1 MRINTNVS
9 AMTTLRYLNQATD
22 AKSSSLTKLSSGSRI
37 NSAADD
43 AAGLAVSEKMKAQIG
58 GLTQAQSNAQ
68 DGVSLIQTA
77 EGGLSQI
84 QTMLDRM
91 RDLAVQSSNGTLGT
105 DDRKAI
111 DEEFKDLKGE
121 ISRIAKTTQFN
132 NKNLLGTS
140 DADTA
145 ATTFTFQVGA
155 NSDQTL
161 SVSIS
166 AMNAAALGLG
176 DTVDIVG
183 NLTTHDATTVD
194 NSAGT
199 ADIAYNGVTVAKG
212 TSMYFATVSDTSDN
226 TTADMVSANA
236 AITAI
241 DSAIATVTTQRST
254 LGATQNRL
262 GYAISN
268 LETSN
273 ENLSEANSR
282 IRDVDMAQEMTQF
295 TKSNILT
302 QAATSMLAQANAMPN
317 SVLTLL
323 QG

>member
-22 AKSSSLTKLSSGSRI
+22 AKSSALTKLSSGSRI

-111 DEEFKDLKGE
+111 DKEFGDLKDE
-121 ISRIAKTTQFN
+121 ITRIAGTTQFN

-140 DADTA
+140 ATATA
-145 ATTFTFQVGA
+145 ATTFTFQFGA
-155 NSDQTL
+155 NANQTL
-161 SVSIS
+161 SVQIS
-166 AMNAAALGLG
+166 AMNASALGLS
-176 DTVDIVG
+176 DKIDIV
-183 NLTTHDATTVD
+183 ASQTV
-194 NSAGT
+194 T
-199 ADIAYNGVTVAKG
+199 R
-212 TSMYFATVSDTSDN
+212 DN
-226 TTADMVSANA
+226 TTADIKSANA

-262 GYAISN
+262 NYAISN

-295 TKSNILT
+295 TKDNILT

>member
-22 AKSSSLTKLSSGSRI
+22 AKSSALTKLSSGSRI

-111 DEEFKDLKGE
+111 DKEFGDLKDQ
-121 ISRIAKTTQFN
+121 ITRIAGTTQFN

-140 DADTA
+140 ATATA

-155 NSDQTL
+155 NANQTL
-161 SVSIS
+161 SVQIS
-166 AMNAAALGLG
+166 AMNASALGLS
-176 DTVDIVG
+176 DKIDIVASQTV
-183 NLTTHDATTVD
+183 TT
-194 NSAGT
+194 
-199 ADIAYNGVTVAKG
+199 
-212 TSMYFATVSDTSDN
+212 DN
-226 TTADMVSANA
+226 TTADIKSANA

-262 GYAISN
+262 NYAISN

-282 IRDVDMAQEMTQF
+282 IRDVDMAQEMTQL
-295 TKSNILT
+295 TKDNILT

>member
-1 MRINTNVS
+1 
-9 AMTTLRYLNQATD
+9 
-22 AKSSSLTKLSSGSRI
+22 
-37 NSAADD
+37 
-43 AAGLAVSEKMKAQIG
+43 MKAQIG

-111 DEEFKDLKGE
+111 DKEFGDLKDQ
-121 ISRIAKTTQFN
+121 ITRIAGTTQFN

-140 DADTA
+140 ATATA

-155 NSDQTL
+155 NANQTL
-161 SVSIS
+161 SVQIS
-166 AMNAAALGLG
+166 AMNASALGLS
-176 DTVDIVG
+176 DKIDIVASQTV
-183 NLTTHDATTVD
+183 TT
-194 NSAGT
+194 
-199 ADIAYNGVTVAKG
+199 
-212 TSMYFATVSDTSDN
+212 DN
-226 TTADMVSANA
+226 TTADIKSANA

-262 GYAISN
+262 NYAISN

-282 IRDVDMAQEMTQF
+282 IRDVDMAQEMTQL
-295 TKSNILT
+295 TKDNILT

>member
-1 MRINTNVS
+1 
-9 AMTTLRYLNQATD
+9 MTTLRYLNQATD
-22 AKSSSLTKLSSGSRI
+22 AKSSALTKLSSGSRI

-111 DEEFKDLKGE
+111 DKEFGDLKDE
-121 ISRIAKTTQFN
+121 ITRIAGTTQFN

-140 DADTA
+140 ATATA

-155 NSDQTL
+155 NANQTL
-161 SVSIS
+161 SVQIS
-166 AMNAAALGLG
+166 AMNASALGL
-176 DTVDIVG
+176 DSKIDIVASQ
-183 NLTTHDATTVD
+183 T
-194 NSAGT
+194 GT
-199 ADIAYNGVTVAKG
+199 AD
-212 TSMYFATVSDTSDN
+212 N
-226 TTADMVSANA
+226 TAADIKSANA

-262 GYAISN
+262 NYAISN

-295 TKSNILT
+295 TKDNILT

>member
-43 AAGLAVSEKMKAQIG
+43 AAGLAVSEKLKAQIG

-91 RDLAVQSSNGTLGT
+91 RDLAVQSSNGTLAT
-105 DDRKAI
+105 EDRNAI
-111 DEEFKDLKGE
+111 SKEFTDLKSE
-121 ISRIAKTTQFN
+121 ISRIADTTEFN
-132 NKNLLGTS
+132 GKKLLGTS
-140 DADTA
+140 QTSSA
-145 ATTFTFQVGA
+145 ATTFTFQIGA
-155 NSDQTL
+155 NSGQTL
-161 SVSIS
+161 SVAIS
-166 AMNAAALGLG
+166 AMNSDALKLTSSIGIVADTAA
-176 DTVDIVG
+176 
-183 NLTTHDATTVD
+183 
-194 NSAGT
+194 T
-199 ADIAYNGVTVAKG
+199 ADN
-212 TSMYFATVSDTSDN
+212 TS
-226 TTADMVSANA
+226 ADIKSANTAIGAIDA
-236 AITAI
+236 AI
-241 DSAIATVTTQRST
+241 STVTNQRAT

-262 GYAISN
+262 NYAISN

>member
-22 AKSSSLTKLSSGSRI
+22 AKSSALTKLSSGSRI

-111 DEEFKDLKGE
+111 DKEFGDLKDE
-121 ISRIAKTTQFN
+121 ITRIAGTTQFN
-132 NKNLLGTS
+132 NKNLLGT
-140 DADTA
+140 DTNTA

-155 NSDQTL
+155 NSGQTL
-161 SVSIS
+161 SVTIS
-166 AMNAAALGLG
+166 AMNAAALKLTSGI
-176 DTVDIVG
+176 DIVADP
-183 NLTTHDATTVD
+183 TT
-194 NSAGT
+194 
-199 ADIAYNGVTVAKG
+199 
-212 TSMYFATVSDTSDN
+212 TSDN
-226 TTADMVSANA
+226 TTADIKSANA

-241 DSAIATVTTQRST
+241 DSAISSVTTQRST

-262 GYAISN
+262 NYAISN

-295 TKSNILT
+295 TKANILT

-317 SVLTLL
+317 SVTTLL

>member
-1 MRINTNVS
+1 
-9 AMTTLRYLNQATD
+9 TLRYLNQATD
-22 AKSSSLTKLSSGSRI
+22 AKSSALTKLSSGSRI

-111 DEEFKDLKGE
+111 DKEFGDLKDE
-121 ISRIAKTTQFN
+121 ITRIAGTTQFN

-140 DADTA
+140 ATATA
-145 ATTFTFQVGA
+145 ATTFTFQFGA
-155 NSDQTL
+155 NANQTL
-161 SVSIS
+161 SVQIS
-166 AMNAAALGLG
+166 AMNASALGLS
-176 DTVDIVG
+176 DKIDIVASQTV
-183 NLTTHDATTVD
+183 TT
-194 NSAGT
+194 
-199 ADIAYNGVTVAKG
+199 
-212 TSMYFATVSDTSDN
+212 DN
-226 TTADMVSANA
+226 TTADIKSANA

-262 GYAISN
+262 NYAISN

-295 TKSNILT
+295 TKDNILT

>member
-105 DDRKAI
+105 DDRNAI
-111 DEEFKDLKGE
+111 SKEFGDLKGE
-121 ISRIAKTTQFN
+121 ISRIANTTQFN

-140 DADTA
+140 DTDTK
-145 ATTFTFQVGA
+145 ATIFTFQVGA
-155 NSDQTL
+155 NSGQTL
-161 SVSIS
+161 SVAIS
-166 AMNAAALGLG
+166 AMNASALGLVGTVGIVGKQDIAIKAGTKLTATQTVNGVTYNEG
-176 DTVDIVG
+176 DTVGASVYND
-183 NLTTHDATTVD
+183 TTT
-194 NSAGT
+194 N
-199 ADIAYNGVTVAKG
+199 
-212 TSMYFATVSDTSDN
+212 
-226 TTADMVSANA
+226 DMVSANA

-241 DSAIATVTTQRST
+241 DKAISTVTTQRST

-262 GYAISN
+262 NYAISN

>member
-22 AKSSSLTKLSSGSRI
+22 AKSSALTKLSSGSRI

-111 DEEFKDLKGE
+111 DKEFGDLKDE
-121 ISRIAKTTQFN
+121 ITRIAGTTQFN

-140 DADTA
+140 ATATA
-145 ATTFTFQVGA
+145 ATTFTFQFGA
-155 NSDQTL
+155 NANQTL
-161 SVSIS
+161 SVQIS
-166 AMNAAALGLG
+166 AMNASALGLS
-176 DTVDIVG
+176 DKIDIVASQTV
-183 NLTTHDATTVD
+183 TT
-194 NSAGT
+194 
-199 ADIAYNGVTVAKG
+199 
-212 TSMYFATVSDTSDN
+212 DN
-226 TTADMVSANA
+226 TTADIKSANA

-262 GYAISN
+262 NYAISN

-295 TKSNILT
+295 TKDNILT

>member
-22 AKSSSLTKLSSGSRI
+22 AKSSALTKLSSGSRI

-111 DEEFKDLKGE
+111 DKEFGDLKDQ
-121 ISRIAKTTQFN
+121 ITRIAGTTQFN

-140 DADTA
+140 ATATA

-155 NSDQTL
+155 NANQTL
-161 SVSIS
+161 SVQIS
-166 AMNAAALGLG
+166 AMNASALGLS
-176 DTVDIVG
+176 DKIDIVASQTV
-183 NLTTHDATTVD
+183 TT
-194 NSAGT
+194 
-199 ADIAYNGVTVAKG
+199 
-212 TSMYFATVSDTSDN
+212 DN
-226 TTADMVSANA
+226 TTADIKSANA

-262 GYAISN
+262 NYAISN

-295 TKSNILT
+295 TKDNILT

>member
-22 AKSSSLTKLSSGSRI
+22 AKSSALTKLSSGSRI

-77 EGGLSQI
+77 EGGLNQI

-105 DDRKAI
+105 DDRNAI
-111 DEEFKDLKGE
+111 DKEFGDLKQE
-121 ISRIAKTTQFN
+121 ITRIAGTTQFN
-132 NKNLLGTS
+132 NKNLLGNDGS
-140 DADTA
+140 DKDSSTV
-145 ATTFTFQVGA
+145 FTFQVGA
-155 NSDQTL
+155 NSGQTL
-161 SVSIS
+161 AVTIS
-166 AMNAAALGLG
+166 AMNATALGLT
-176 DTVDIVG
+176 DSVDIVG
-183 NLTTHDATTVD
+183 SSAVSVSGTIFTNTGSTDIVHNGQTVAAGATAYDATVYASD
-194 NSAGT
+194 ST
-199 ADIAYNGVTVAKG
+199 AN
-212 TSMYFATVSDTSDN
+212 
-226 TTADMVSANA
+226 DMISANA

-262 GYAISN
+262 NYAISN

>member
-22 AKSSSLTKLSSGSRI
+22 AKSSALTKLSSGSRI

-105 DDRKAI
+105 DDRNAI
-111 DEEFKDLKGE
+111 DKEFGDLKQE
-121 ISRIAKTTQFN
+121 ITRIAGTTQFN

-140 DADTA
+140 DTDTK

-155 NSDQTL
+155 NSGQTL

-166 AMNAAALGLG
+166 AMNASALGLT
-176 DTVDIVG
+176 DSVDIVG
-183 NLTTHDATTVD
+183 SSAVAVSATTITA
-194 NSAGT
+194 AG
-199 ADIAYNGVTVAKG
+199 ADTVYNGVTITAGSSK
-212 TSMYFATVSDTSDN
+212 SFDTVYASDN
-226 TTADMVSANA
+226 TANDMISANA

-262 GYAISN
+262 NYAISN

>member
-22 AKSSSLTKLSSGSRI
+22 AKSSALTKLSSGSRI

-111 DEEFKDLKGE
+111 DKEFGDLKDQ
-121 ISRIAKTTQFN
+121 ITRIAGTTQFN

-140 DADTA
+140 AA

-155 NSDQTL
+155 NANQTL
-161 SVSIS
+161 SVQIS
-166 AMNAAALGLG
+166 AMNASALGLSNKI
-176 DTVDIVG
+176 DIV
-183 NLTTHDATTVD
+183 A
-194 NSAGT
+194 SQ
-199 ADIAYNGVTVAKG
+199 
-212 TSMYFATVSDTSDN
+212 TVSTDN
-226 TTADMVSANA
+226 TTADIKSANA

-241 DSAIATVTTQRST
+241 DLAIATVTTQRST

-262 GYAISN
+262 NYAISN

-282 IRDVDMAQEMTQF
+282 IRDVDMAQEMTQL
-295 TKSNILT
+295 TKDNILT

>member
-22 AKSSSLTKLSSGSRI
+22 AKSSALTKLSSGSRI

-105 DDRKAI
+105 DDRNAI
-111 DEEFKDLKGE
+111 DKEFGDLKQE
-121 ISRIAKTTQFN
+121 ITRIAGTTQFN

-140 DADTA
+140 DTDTK

-155 NSDQTL
+155 NSGQTL

-166 AMNAAALGLG
+166 AMNASALGLT
-176 DTVDIVG
+176 DSVDIVG
-183 NLTTHDATTVD
+183 SSAVAVSATTIAA
-194 NSAGT
+194 AG
-199 ADIAYNGVTVAKG
+199 ADTVYNGVTITAGSSK
-212 TSMYFATVSDTSDN
+212 SFDTVYASDN
-226 TTADMVSANA
+226 TANDMISANA

-262 GYAISN
+262 NYAISN

>member
-1 MRINTNVS
+1 M
-9 AMTTLRYLNQATD
+9 RYLNQATD
-22 AKSSSLTKLSSGSRI
+22 AKSSALTKLSSGSRI

-111 DEEFKDLKGE
+111 DKEFGDLKDE
-121 ISRIAKTTQFN
+121 ITRIAGTTQFN

-140 DADTA
+140 ATATA
-145 ATTFTFQVGA
+145 ATTFTFQFGA
-155 NSDQTL
+155 NANQTL
-161 SVSIS
+161 SVQIS
-166 AMNAAALGLG
+166 AMNASALGLS
-176 DTVDIVG
+176 DKIDIVASQTV
-183 NLTTHDATTVD
+183 TT
-194 NSAGT
+194 
-199 ADIAYNGVTVAKG
+199 
-212 TSMYFATVSDTSDN
+212 DN
-226 TTADMVSANA
+226 TTADIKSANA

-262 GYAISN
+262 NYAISN

-295 TKSNILT
+295 TKDNILT

>member
-22 AKSSSLTKLSSGSRI
+22 AKSSALTKLSSGSRI

-111 DEEFKDLKGE
+111 DKEFGDLKDE
-121 ISRIAKTTQFN
+121 ITRIAGTTQFN
-132 NKNLLGTS
+132 NKNLLGT
-140 DADTA
+140 DTNTA
-145 ATTFTFQVGA
+145 PTTFTFQVGA
-155 NSDQTL
+155 NSGQTL

-166 AMNAAALGLG
+166 AMNASALGLG
-176 DTVDIVG
+176 KTVDIVDNN
-183 NLTTHDATTVD
+183 NLNIAIKKGAKPTV
-194 NSAGT
+194 T
-199 ADIAYNGVTVAKG
+199 MTINGVTYE
-212 TSMYFATVSDTSDN
+212 TDTAVTDSVYGDN
-226 TTADMVSANA
+226 TEKDMVSANA

-241 DSAIATVTTQRST
+241 DKAISTVTTQRST

-262 GYAISN
+262 NYAISN

-295 TKSNILT
+295 TKANILT

-317 SVLTLL
+317 SVTTLL

>member
-22 AKSSSLTKLSSGSRI
+22 AKSSALTKLSSGSRI

-111 DEEFKDLKGE
+111 DKEFGDLKDE
-121 ISRIAKTTQFN
+121 ITRIAGTTQFN
-132 NKNLLGTS
+132 NKNLLGTK
-140 DADTA
+140 DAATP
-145 ATTFTFQVGA
+145 TTFTFQVGA
-155 NSDQTL
+155 NANQTL
-161 SVSIS
+161 SVKIS
-166 AMNAAALGLG
+166 AMNAKALEL
-176 DTVDIVG
+176 DSKIDIVASQ
-183 NLTTHDATTVD
+183 TITV
-194 NSAGT
+194 
-199 ADIAYNGVTVAKG
+199 
-212 TSMYFATVSDTSDN
+212 DN
-226 TTADMVSANA
+226 TTADIKSANA

-241 DSAIATVTTQRST
+241 DKAIATVTTQRST

-262 GYAISN
+262 NYAISN

-295 TKSNILT
+295 TKDNILT

>member
-22 AKSSSLTKLSSGSRI
+22 AKSSALTKLSSGSRI

-111 DEEFKDLKGE
+111 DKEFGDLKDE
-121 ISRIAKTTQFN
+121 ITRIAGTTQFN

-140 DADTA
+140 ATATA

-155 NSDQTL
+155 NANQTL
-161 SVSIS
+161 SVQIS
-166 AMNAAALGLG
+166 AMNASALGL
-176 DTVDIVG
+176 DSKIDIVASQ
-183 NLTTHDATTVD
+183 T
-194 NSAGT
+194 GT
-199 ADIAYNGVTVAKG
+199 AD
-212 TSMYFATVSDTSDN
+212 N
-226 TTADMVSANA
+226 TAADIKSANA

-262 GYAISN
+262 NYAISN

-295 TKSNILT
+295 TKDNILT

>member
-22 AKSSSLTKLSSGSRI
+22 AKSSALTKLSSGSRI

-111 DEEFKDLKGE
+111 DKEFNDLKGE
-121 ISRIAKTTQFN
+121 ISRIAGTTQFN

-140 DADTA
+140 DTDTK

-155 NSDQTL
+155 NSGQTL
-161 SVSIS
+161 AVSIS
-166 AMNAAALGLG
+166 AMNASAIGLTK
-176 DTVDIVG
+176 TVDIVDK
-183 NLTTHDATTVD
+183 TKT
-194 NSAGT
+194 GT
-199 ADIAYNGVTVAKG
+199 
-212 TSMYFATVSDTSDN
+212 DN
-226 TTADMVSANA
+226 TSFDIKSANA
-236 AITAI
+236 AIEAI
-241 DSAIATVTTQRST
+241 DKAISTVTTQRST

-262 GYAISN
+262 NYAISN

>member
-22 AKSSSLTKLSSGSRI
+22 AKSSALTKLSSGSRI

-58 GLTQAQSNAQ
+58 GLEQAKSNAQ

-77 EGGLSQI
+77 EGAMSQS
-84 QTMLDRM
+84 QTILDRM
-91 RDLAVQSSNGTLGT
+91 RDLAVQSATGTLGN
-105 DDRKAI
+105 DDRTAI
-111 DEEFKDLKGE
+111 NKEFGQLQSELTRISNVTSFNNQDLLKGQ
-121 ISRIAKTTQFN
+121 K
-132 NKNLLGTS
+132 
-140 DADTA
+140 
-145 ATTFTFQVGA
+145 FTFQIGA
-155 NSDQTL
+155 NEGDTL
-161 SVSIS
+161 SVTIAGVSSTDLGVSS
-166 AMNAAALGLG
+166 A
-176 DTVDIVG
+176 DITSAG
-183 NLTTHDATTVD
+183 GASSAITTINKAITTV
-194 NSAGT
+194 SADR
-199 ADIAYNGVTVAKG
+199 A
-212 TSMYFATVSDTSDN
+212 
-226 TTADMVSANA
+226 
-236 AITAI
+236 
-241 DSAIATVTTQRST
+241 T
-254 LGATQNRL
+254 LGSVQNRL
-262 GYAISN
+262 NYAISN
-268 LETSN
+268 LETSD

>member
-22 AKSSSLTKLSSGSRI
+22 AKSSALTKLSSGSRI

-111 DEEFKDLKGE
+111 DKEFGDLKDE
-121 ISRIAKTTQFN
+121 ITRIAGTTQFN

-140 DADTA
+140 ATATA

-155 NSDQTL
+155 NANQTL
-161 SVSIS
+161 SVQIS
-166 AMNAAALGLG
+166 AMNASALGLS
-176 DTVDIVG
+176 DKIDIVASQTV
-183 NLTTHDATTVD
+183 TT
-194 NSAGT
+194 
-199 ADIAYNGVTVAKG
+199 
-212 TSMYFATVSDTSDN
+212 DN
-226 TTADMVSANA
+226 TTADIKSANA

-262 GYAISN
+262 NYAISN

-295 TKSNILT
+295 TKDNILT

>member
-22 AKSSSLTKLSSGSRI
+22 AKSSALTKLSSGSRI

-111 DEEFKDLKGE
+111 DKEFNDLKGE

-140 DADTA
+140 DTDTA

-155 NSDQTL
+155 NSGQTL
-161 SVSIS
+161 SVTIS
-166 AMNAAALGLG
+166 AMNAAAL
-176 DTVDIVG
+176 
-183 NLTTHDATTVD
+183 NLTTKI
-194 NSAGT
+194 
-199 ADIAYNGVTVAKG
+199 DIVASQTVA
-212 TSMYFATVSDTSDN
+212 VDN
-226 TTADMVSANA
+226 TTADIKSANA
-236 AITAI
+236 AIDAI
-241 DSAIATVTTQRST
+241 DSAISSVTTQRST

-262 GYAISN
+262 NYAISN

>member
-22 AKSSSLTKLSSGSRI
+22 AKSSALTKLSSGSRI

-111 DEEFKDLKGE
+111 DKEFNDLKGE

-140 DADTA
+140 DADTK

-155 NSDQTL
+155 NSGQTL
-161 SVSIS
+161 SVKIS
-166 AMNAAALGLG
+166 AMNAAALGLT
-176 DTVDIVG
+176 DSVDIVG
-183 NLTTHDATTVD
+183 SSAVSVNGGIFKNEGSTETVHNGKTVAAGATVYDATVYK
-194 NSAGT
+194 
-199 ADIAYNGVTVAKG
+199 ADT
-212 TSMYFATVSDTSDN
+212 TS
-226 TTADMVSANA
+226 ADMISANA

-241 DSAIATVTTQRST
+241 DKAISTVTTQRST

>member
-22 AKSSSLTKLSSGSRI
+22 AKSSALTKLSSGSRI

-105 DDRKAI
+105 DDRNAI
-111 DEEFKDLKGE
+111 DKEFGDLKDE
-121 ISRIAKTTQFN
+121 ITRIAGTTQFN
-132 NKNLLGTS
+132 NKNLLGNDNS
-140 DADTA
+140 TA
-145 ATTFTFQVGA
+145 TDSTVFTFQVGA
-155 NSDQTL
+155 NAGQTL
-161 SVSIS
+161 AVTID
-166 AMNAAALGLG
+166 AMNATALGL
-176 DTVDIVG
+176 TSAVDIVG
-183 NLTTHDATTVD
+183 TLTEGQMATTIDNTAATVD
-194 NSAGT
+194 T
-199 ADIAYNGVTVAKG
+199 VYKGVTVAAG
-212 TSMYFATVSDTSDN
+212 TSMYFATADN

-241 DSAIATVTTQRST
+241 DAAISKVTTQRST

-262 GYAISN
+262 NYAISN

>member
-1 MRINTNVS
+1 
-9 AMTTLRYLNQATD
+9 MTTLRYLNQATD
-22 AKSSSLTKLSSGSRI
+22 AKSSALTKLSSGSRI

-111 DEEFKDLKGE
+111 DKEFGDLKDQ
-121 ISRIAKTTQFN
+121 ITRIAGTTQFN

-140 DADTA
+140 ATATA

-155 NSDQTL
+155 NANQTL
-161 SVSIS
+161 SVQIS
-166 AMNAAALGLG
+166 AMNASALGLS
-176 DTVDIVG
+176 DKIDIVASQTV
-183 NLTTHDATTVD
+183 TT
-194 NSAGT
+194 
-199 ADIAYNGVTVAKG
+199 
-212 TSMYFATVSDTSDN
+212 DN
-226 TTADMVSANA
+226 TTADIKSANA

-262 GYAISN
+262 NYAISN

-282 IRDVDMAQEMTQF
+282 IRDVDMAQEMTQL
-295 TKSNILT
+295 TKDNILT

>member
-1 MRINTNVS
+1 
-9 AMTTLRYLNQATD
+9 MTTLRYLNQATD
-22 AKSSSLTKLSSGSRI
+22 AKSSALTKLSSGSRI

-111 DEEFKDLKGE
+111 DKEFGDLKDE
-121 ISRIAKTTQFN
+121 ITRIAGTTQFN

-140 DADTA
+140 ATATA

-155 NSDQTL
+155 NANQTL
-161 SVSIS
+161 SVQIS
-166 AMNAAALGLG
+166 AMNASALGLS
-176 DTVDIVG
+176 DKIDIVASQTV
-183 NLTTHDATTVD
+183 TT
-194 NSAGT
+194 
-199 ADIAYNGVTVAKG
+199 
-212 TSMYFATVSDTSDN
+212 DN
-226 TTADMVSANA
+226 TTADIKSANA

-262 GYAISN
+262 NYAISN

-295 TKSNILT
+295 TKDNILT

>member
-22 AKSSSLTKLSSGSRI
+22 AKSSALTKLSSGSRI

-111 DEEFKDLKGE
+111 DKEFGDLKDE
-121 ISRIAKTTQFN
+121 ITRIAGTTQFN

-140 DADTA
+140 TGA
-145 ATTFTFQVGA
+145 ATFTFQVGA
-155 NSDQTL
+155 NANQTL
-161 SVSIS
+161 SVKIS
-166 AMNAAALGLG
+166 QMNASALGLSNKI
-176 DTVDIVG
+176 DIVA
-183 NLTTHDATTVD
+183 NQTVTTD
-194 NSAGT
+194 NT
-199 ADIAYNGVTVAKG
+199 IADIK
-212 TSMYFATVSDTSDN
+212 
-226 TTADMVSANA
+226 SANA

-262 GYAISN
+262 NYAISN

-295 TKSNILT
+295 TKDNILT

>member
-1 MRINTNVS
+1 MAKLLNTPVSVRYIYTEGENLRNKRILIGGINMRINTNVS

-22 AKSSSLTKLSSGSRI
+22 AKSDALTKLSSGSRI

-111 DEEFKDLKGE
+111 DKEFNDLKGE
-121 ISRIAKTTQFN
+121 ITRIAGTTQFN
-132 NKNLLGTS
+132 NKDLLG
-140 DADTA
+140 ADGSTA

-155 NSDQTL
+155 NSGQTL
-161 SVSIS
+161 SVTIS
-166 AMNAAALGLG
+166 AMNADALNLTAGI
-176 DTVDIVG
+176 DIV
-183 NLTTHDATTVD
+183 ASQS
-194 NSAGT
+194 NSS
-199 ADIAYNGVTVAKG
+199 V
-212 TSMYFATVSDTSDN
+212 DN
-226 TTADMVSANA
+226 TTADIVSANA
-236 AITAI
+236 AIKAI
-241 DSAIATVTTQRST
+241 DDAISTVTNQRST
-254 LGATQNRL
+254 LGATQNL
-262 GYAISN
+262 LNYAISN

>member
-43 AAGLAVSEKMKAQIG
+43 AAGLTVSEKMKAQIG

-105 DDRKAI
+105 DDRNAI
-111 DEEFKDLKGE
+111 DKEFTDLKQE
-121 ISRIAKTTQFN
+121 ITRIAGTTQFN
-132 NKNLLGTS
+132 NKNLLGAS
-140 DADTA
+140 DTDQN

-155 NSDQTL
+155 NSGQTL
-161 SVSIS
+161 SVKIS
-166 AMNAAALGLG
+166 AMNAAALGLSN
-176 DTVDIVG
+176 TVDIVG
-183 NLTTHDATTVD
+183 KMATYIGTTPDVKTPAVKDATTGAVTTPTVY
-194 NSAGT
+194 AT
-199 ADIAYNGVTVAKG
+199 AVLDVT
-212 TSMYFATVSDTSDN
+212 DN
-226 TTADMVSANA
+226 TANDMVSANA

-241 DSAIATVTTQRST
+241 DKAISTVTTQRST

-262 GYAISN
+262 NYAISN

>member
-22 AKSSSLTKLSSGSRI
+22 AKSSALTKLSSGSRI

-111 DEEFKDLKGE
+111 DKEFGDLKDQ
-121 ISRIAKTTQFN
+121 ITQIAGTTQFN

-140 DADTA
+140 ATATA

-155 NSDQTL
+155 NANQTL
-161 SVSIS
+161 SVQIS
-166 AMNAAALGLG
+166 AMNASALGLS
-176 DTVDIVG
+176 DKIDIVASQTV
-183 NLTTHDATTVD
+183 TT
-194 NSAGT
+194 
-199 ADIAYNGVTVAKG
+199 
-212 TSMYFATVSDTSDN
+212 DN
-226 TTADMVSANA
+226 TTADIKSANA

-262 GYAISN
+262 NYAISN

-282 IRDVDMAQEMTQF
+282 IRDVDMAQEMTQL
-295 TKSNILT
+295 TKDNILT

>member
-1 MRINTNVS
+1 
-9 AMTTLRYLNQATD
+9 MTTLRYLNQATD
-22 AKSSSLTKLSSGSRI
+22 AKSSALTKLSSGSRI

-111 DEEFKDLKGE
+111 DKEFGDLKDE
-121 ISRIAKTTQFN
+121 ITRIAGTTQFN

-140 DADTA
+140 ATATA
-145 ATTFTFQVGA
+145 ATTFTFQFGA
-155 NSDQTL
+155 NANQTL
-161 SVSIS
+161 SVQIS
-166 AMNAAALGLG
+166 AMNASALGLS
-176 DTVDIVG
+176 DKIDIVASQTV
-183 NLTTHDATTVD
+183 TT
-194 NSAGT
+194 
-199 ADIAYNGVTVAKG
+199 
-212 TSMYFATVSDTSDN
+212 DN
-226 TTADMVSANA
+226 TTADIKSANA

-262 GYAISN
+262 NYAISN

-295 TKSNILT
+295 TKDNILT

>member
-22 AKSSSLTKLSSGSRI
+22 AKSSALTKLSSGSRI

-77 EGGLSQI
+77 EGAMSQS
-84 QTMLDRM
+84 QTILDRM
-91 RDLAVQSSNGTLGT
+91 RDLAVQSATGTLTDQDRSAINDEFGQLQSELTRISKVTTFNDQKLLTGGATGT
-105 DDRKAI
+105 A
-111 DEEFKDLKGE
+111 
-121 ISRIAKTTQFN
+121 
-132 NKNLLGTS
+132 
-140 DADTA
+140 
-145 ATTFTFQVGA
+145 FTFQVGA
-155 NSDQTL
+155 NAGDTL
-161 SVSIS
+161 SVKIAGVSS
-166 AMNAAALGLG
+166 TDLG
-176 DTVDIVG
+176 V
-183 NLTTHDATTVD
+183 
-194 NSAGT
+194 NSA
-199 ADIAYNGVTVAKG
+199 DI
-212 TSMYFATVSDTSDN
+212 
-226 TTADMVSANA
+226 TTASGASSAITTINKAITMVSADRA
-236 AITAI
+236 
-241 DSAIATVTTQRST
+241 T
-254 LGATQNRL
+254 LGSVQNRL
-262 GYAISN
+262 NYAISN

-282 IRDVDMAQEMTQF
+282 IRDVDMAQEMTKF
-295 TKSNILT
+295 TKDNILT

>member
-22 AKSSSLTKLSSGSRI
+22 AKSSALTKLSSGSRI

-111 DEEFKDLKGE
+111 DKEFGDLKDE
-121 ISRIAKTTQFN
+121 ITRIAGTTQFN

-140 DADTA
+140 ATATA

-155 NSDQTL
+155 NANQTL
-161 SVSIS
+161 SVQIS
-166 AMNAAALGLG
+166 AMNASALGLS
-176 DTVDIVG
+176 DKIDIV
-183 NLTTHDATTVD
+183 ASQTV
-194 NSAGT
+194 T
-199 ADIAYNGVTVAKG
+199 R
-212 TSMYFATVSDTSDN
+212 DN
-226 TTADMVSANA
+226 TTADIKSANA

-262 GYAISN
+262 NYAISN

-295 TKSNILT
+295 TKDNILT

>member
-22 AKSSSLTKLSSGSRI
+22 AKSSALTKLSSGSRI

-111 DEEFKDLKGE
+111 DKEFNDLKGE

-140 DADTA
+140 DDDKK

-155 NSDQTL
+155 NSGQTL
-161 SVSIS
+161 SVKIS
-166 AMNAAALGLG
+166 AMNAAALGL
-176 DTVDIVG
+176 TNSVDIVG
-183 NLTTHDATTVD
+183 KEKLAIKAGTKLTVDTTVNGQTYTKDSTVTASVYDAT
-194 NSAGT
+194 
-199 ADIAYNGVTVAKG
+199 ADT
-212 TSMYFATVSDTSDN
+212 TS
-226 TTADMVSANA
+226 ADMISANN

-241 DSAIATVTTQRST
+241 DKAIATVTTQRST

-262 GYAISN
+262 NYAISN
-268 LETSN
+268 LETLN

>member
-22 AKSSSLTKLSSGSRI
+22 AKSSALTKLSSGSRI

-111 DEEFKDLKGE
+111 DKEFNDLKGE
-121 ISRIAKTTQFN
+121 ITRIAGTTQFN
-132 NKNLLGTS
+132 NKNLLGAS
-140 DADTA
+140 DTDTA

-155 NSDQTL
+155 NQGQTL
-161 SVSIS
+161 SVKIS
-166 AMNAAALGLG
+166 AMNASALGLTG
-176 DTVDIVG
+176 SVDIV
-183 NLTTHDATTVD
+183 
-194 NSAGT
+194 
-199 ADIAYNGVTVAKG
+199 AKP
-212 TSMYFATVSDTSDN
+212 SDTS
-226 TTADMVSANA
+226 TADFTSADIISANA

-241 DSAIATVTTQRST
+241 DKAISTVTTQRST

-262 GYAISN
+262 NYAISN

>member
-22 AKSSSLTKLSSGSRI
+22 AKSSALTKLSSGSRI

-111 DEEFKDLKGE
+111 DKEFNDLKGE

-140 DADTA
+140 DTDTA

-155 NSDQTL
+155 NSGQTL
-161 SVSIS
+161 SVTIS
-166 AMNAAALGLG
+166 AMNAAAL
-176 DTVDIVG
+176 
-183 NLTTHDATTVD
+183 NLTTKI
-194 NSAGT
+194 
-199 ADIAYNGVTVAKG
+199 DIVASQTVTV
-212 TSMYFATVSDTSDN
+212 DN
-226 TTADMVSANA
+226 TTADIKSANA
-236 AITAI
+236 AIDAI
-241 DSAIATVTTQRST
+241 DSAISSVTTQRST

-262 GYAISN
+262 NYAISN